1 MRITLYI
8 MQTISIKIADSILM
22 RIDDQLEKYNYTT
35 RSEFIRDAIRDK
47 LDALENQKF
56 DSDVR
61 DYLNKN
67 AKNVEV
73 EKKPVLREDELKKA
87 KEDIFLELERKFE
100 ELREHLH

>member
-1 MRITLYI
+1 
-8 MQTISIKIADSILM
+8 MQTISLKIADSILT
-22 RIDDQLEKYNYTT
+22 RIDGQLEKYNYTT

-56 DSDVR
+56 ESEVR
-61 DYLNKN
+61 NYLNKSP
-67 AKNVEV
+67 KNVEV

-87 KEDIFLELERKFE
+87 KEDIFVELERKFE